1 MVREELVS
9 VRFLSPNRP
18 ATSSL
23 VVRVGIVPTIPHC
36 SLATLIGLCLRWE
49 TPHTHAVIS

>member
-9 VRFLSPNRP
+9 VCFLSPNRP

-49 TPHTHAVIS
+49 TPYTQAVMY